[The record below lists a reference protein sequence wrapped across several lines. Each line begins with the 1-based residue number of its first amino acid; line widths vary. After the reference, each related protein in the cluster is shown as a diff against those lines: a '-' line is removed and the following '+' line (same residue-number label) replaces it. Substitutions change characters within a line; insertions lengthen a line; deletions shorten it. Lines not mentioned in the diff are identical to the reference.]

1 MSFVHISFEK
11 KASFLFAFFKFA
23 RANARRAQRKREVS
37 ASERE
42 EWITRK
48 RISSLFANFLRI
60 HKFYMVDNNNDKNY
74 NNNYNHDD
82 DKKKIIISFIE
93 VFAQFPQRFKWTL
106 RIWK

>member
-1 MSFVHISFEK
+1 M
-11 KASFLFAFFKFA
+11 FAFFKFA

-42 EWITRK
+42 EGITRK

-82 DKKKIIISFIE
+82 DKKNYYFIHRGFCAISTKVQISITDLKI
-93 VFAQFPQRFKWTL
+93 KGKHT
-106 RIWK
+106 